1 MALLFKEDDKYLL
14 DTNIY
19 INFYDRY
26 YRFEYFPS
34 FWDLFEKLMNEKIVF
49 PKVVADEV
57 TKGDEFKT
65 WRDKKFTGNFLNH
78 KKYAEIWGEV
88 IQHIAKHPCYSD
100 RALIEPRSW
109 LHEKIADG
117 WLIAIAKKESLTI
130 VSDERKN
137 PNLNSAKPSGYV
149 KIPDIAEDFGVR
161 CITMNSFF
169 KEIGFRL

>member
-65 WRDKKFTGNFLNH
+65 WIDKNSQ
-78 KKYAEIWGEV
+78 V
-88 IQHIAKHPCYSD
+88 I
-100 RALIEPRSW
+100 
-109 LHEKIADG
+109 
-117 WLIAIAKKESLTI
+117 
-130 VSDERKN
+130 
-137 PNLNSAKPSGYV
+137 
-149 KIPDIAEDFGVR
+149 F
-161 CITMNSFF
+161 
-169 KEIGFRL
+169 